1 METVLEMRGIC
12 KAFPGVQALDQVD
25 FSVAPGE
32 VHALL
37 GENGA
42 GKSTLIKILAGLY
55 APDSGEIFFRGERL
69 TRLKPDQIQARGIGF
84 IHQERTYIP
93 YFTVGETLSLG
104 REPRRRAGLINWKR
118 LYREA
123 EEVLSSTV
131 GLTLDPRTRMSQL
144 TVSERQLVDIA
155 RVLLT
160 RPSLIVFDEPTGP
173 LSEGEIQRL
182 FTVIRNLQKQGV
194 TVIYISHRLDE
205 IFQLCDR
212 ATVLKDG
219 RKVAT
224 LSVTETTPESIVRL
238 MVGRELKEQFPKL
251 SLAPGEPILEVTGL
265 SGGRMVRDI
274 NLTLRSGE
282 ILALYGLVGAG
293 RTELVRL
300 LFGIDRKSAGT
311 IKIKGR
317 AVQINSPREAIDCG
331 LALLPEDR
339 RGQGLVV
346 EMAVRENITL
356 PNLRLFSR
364 LGLVSRR
371 REQKAVA
378 EFIQR
383 LQIRTPSSNQ
393 FVKYLSGGNQQKVVL
408 SKWLCSRAQVLIFDQ
423 PTVGIDV
430 GAKAEIYRLIGEL
443 AAEGAGVILVSSE
456 LPEVL
461 GLADRILVMYRGRI
475 EAELTR
481 AEATPEKLLFYA
493 MGGGVAS
500 AR

>member
-25 FSVAPGE
+25 FAVAPGE

-55 APDSGEIFFRGERL
+55 TPDSGEIFFRGERL

-93 YFTVGETLSLG
+93 YFTVGETLFLG
-104 REPRRRAGLINWKR
+104 REPRRRTGLIHWRR

-131 GLTLDPRTRMSQL
+131 GLAIDPRTRMAQL

-160 RPSLIVFDEPTGP
+160 RPSLVVFDEPTGP

-182 FTVIRNLQKQGV
+182 FSVIRHLRQQGV

-212 ATVLKDG
+212 ATILKDG

-224 LSVTETTPESIVRL
+224 VSVAETSPEAVVRL

-251 SLAPGEPILEVTGL
+251 SLTPGEPVLEVTGL
-265 SGGRMVRDI
+265 
-274 NLTLRSGE
+274 
-282 ILALYGLVGAG
+282 
-293 RTELVRL
+293 
-300 LFGIDRKSAGT
+300 
-311 IKIKGR
+311 
-317 AVQINSPREAIDCG
+317 
-331 LALLPEDR
+331 
-339 RGQGLVV
+339 
-346 EMAVRENITL
+346 
-356 PNLRLFSR
+356 
-364 LGLVSRR
+364 
-371 REQKAVA
+371 
-378 EFIQR
+378 
-383 LQIRTPSSNQ
+383 
-393 FVKYLSGGNQQKVVL
+393 
-408 SKWLCSRAQVLIFDQ
+408 
-423 PTVGIDV
+423 
-430 GAKAEIYRLIGEL
+430 
-443 AAEGAGVILVSSE
+443 
-456 LPEVL
+456 
-461 GLADRILVMYRGRI
+461 
-475 EAELTR
+475 
-481 AEATPEKLLFYA
+481 
-493 MGGGVAS
+493 
-500 AR
+500 

>member
-1 METVLEMRGIC
+1 
-12 KAFPGVQALDQVD
+12 A
-25 FSVAPGE
+25 
-32 VHALL
+32 ALL
-37 GENGA
+37 
-42 GKSTLIKILAGLY
+42 KAGL
-55 APDSGEIFFRGERL
+55 SRR
-69 TRLKPDQIQARGIGF
+69 TVAR
-84 IHQERTYIP
+84 R
-93 YFTVGETLSLG
+93 
-104 REPRRRAGLINWKR
+104 
-118 LYREA
+118 
-123 EEVLSSTV
+123 
-131 GLTLDPRTRMSQL
+131 
-144 TVSERQLVDIA
+144 VSW
-155 RVLLT
+155 
-160 RPSLIVFDEPTGP
+160 
-173 LSEGEIQRL
+173 
-182 FTVIRNLQKQGV
+182 
-194 TVIYISHRLDE
+194 
-205 IFQLCDR
+205 
-212 ATVLKDG
+212 
-219 RKVAT
+219 
-224 LSVTETTPESIVRL
+224 
-238 MVGRELKEQFPKL
+238 
-251 SLAPGEPILEVTGL
+251 
-265 SGGRMVRDI
+265 
-274 NLTLRSGE
+274 
-282 ILALYGLVGAG
+282 AG

-300 LFGIDRKSAGT
+300 LFGIDRPSAGT
-311 IKIKGR
+311 VKVKGR
-317 AVQINSPREAIDCG
+317 PVRINSPREAIECG

-356 PNLRLFSR
+356 PNLRPFSR
-364 LGLVSRR
+364 LGLVSRH

-383 LQIRTPSSNQ
+383 LQIRTPSSHQ

-475 EAELTR
+475 EAELSR